1 MRFSYPPL
9 CVQVQ
14 WSVVIL
20 PSLWLHCE
28 NVGMSLHV
36 NREKQPRDNLS
47 DDNEAFFRQ
56 IKLGF
61 LGGIYDL
68 GVPHTV

>member
-1 MRFSYPPL
+1 
-9 CVQVQ
+9 
-14 WSVVIL
+14 
-20 PSLWLHCE
+20 
-28 NVGMSLHV
+28 MSLHV

-47 DDNEAFFRQ
+47 GDNEAFFRQ